1 MRTPTRRPLPAGHA
15 FLVLAGALVLAAFL
29 NARGMHKTAAEQPAG
44 APRDIALTL
53 TAGLAGVSGFVG
65 LDEPRR
71 ALKSALGRAG
81 DDTIS
86 SRVSFARARR
96 RPPDTASAVAR
107 PAFSPAHPLR
117 LYLTGDSLLYDP
129 EKEILERVQGVGAI
143 EAVGPGVDTHAAT
156 GLAQPLVFNWFEYLP
171 KQAASLRPNLVVLGF
186 GGNDGQPLFGDGGG
200 QPFGTP
206 EWIAEYARRVGGV
219 MDDFAAAGAKVM
231 WVGLPIVRDPELS
244 ARFALMNRIYA
255 AQAARRPGQVYF
267 LDVYA
272 RFADARGRYA
282 DYLKD
287 SSGQLALMRKP
298 DGIHYELAGA
308 KVVTDEVI
316 AHLGRLVS
324 LRAG

>member
-1 MRTPTRRPLPAGHA
+1 MESSSRRPLPAGHA

-29 NARGMHKTAAEQPAG
+29 NARGMHKTAAEQAAG
-44 APRDIALTL
+44 APRDVALTL

-71 ALKSALGRAG
+71 VLKRALGRSG

-86 SRVSFARARR
+86 SRVSFARVRR
-96 RPPDTASAVAR
+96 RARGTAVAPK
-107 PAFSPAHPLR
+107 PAFSPSHPLR

-143 EAVGPGVDTHAAT
+143 EPVGPGVDTHAAT
-156 GLAQPLVFNWFEYLP
+156 GLAQPLVFNWFDYLP
-171 KQAASLRPNLVVLGF
+171 KQAATLRPDLVVIGF
-186 GGNDGQPLFGDGGG
+186 GGNDGQALFGDGGG
-200 QPFGTP
+200 QQFGTP

-219 MDDFAAAGAKVM
+219 MDDFAAVHARVL
-231 WVGLPIVRDPELS
+231 WVGLPIVRDPDLS
-244 ARFALMNRIYA
+244 ARFTLMNRIYA
-255 AQAARRPGQVYF
+255 AQAARRPGEVYF
-267 LDVYA
+267 LDVYR

-287 SSGQLALMRKP
+287 SSGQFVLMRKP